1 MCVQRQLAQEVPVN
15 GGDQQTTGGLKRK
28 PVVYDPDPHAHL
40 TPAERY
46 ELALQRR
53 DDLLAAQSKP
63 SR

>member
-1 MCVQRQLAQEVPVN
+1 MRVQRQLAQEVPVN
-15 GGDQQTTGGLKRK
+15 GGDQQTIGLKRK
-28 PVVYDPDPHAHL
+28 PVVYDPDPHEHL

-53 DDLLAAQSKP
+53 NALLAAQSEP